1 MPHMDVGMLFSSIWC
16 TANDTTWQSVCCCC
30 HNETNQHAT
39 PRVEAITFDY
49 ASPMIFFF
57 CFLVFISKARHPK
70 LQHTWISTY
79 IHAWS
84 VVIYFEVCMQKLKM
98 LQNG

>member
-57 CFLVFISKARHPK
+57 FVFWYSFQRRDT
-70 LQHTWISTY
+70 QNYSTHGY
-79 IHAWS
+79 LH
-84 VVIYFEVCMQKLKM
+84 IYTHGV
-98 LQNG
+98 